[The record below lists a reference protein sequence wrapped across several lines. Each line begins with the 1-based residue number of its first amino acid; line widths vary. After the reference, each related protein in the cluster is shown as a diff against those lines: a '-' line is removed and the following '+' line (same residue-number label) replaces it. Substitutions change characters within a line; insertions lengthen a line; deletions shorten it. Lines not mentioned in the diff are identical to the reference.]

1 MHTEEKDNDGALNT
15 QRDFNYKLLQ
25 KCFSITIWYIYIYT
39 QIHILIQ
46 ISLAAWNHFLL
57 SLRKSIFLKWFIRW
71 TIKYYLLDIDNKTH
85 LLRQFFKC
93 MQKAIFKIGQP
104 KIKS

>member
-46 ISLAAWNHFLL
+46 ISLAAWNHFTKINI
-57 SLRKSIFLKWFIRW
+57 SK
-71 TIKYYLLDIDNKTH
+71 
-85 LLRQFFKC
+85 
-93 MQKAIFKIGQP
+93 MIFKINN
-104 KIKS
+104 KILFTWYR